1 MKAMIFPVQ
10 NCTELSGIRAQKKQ
24 CHVSLSTEQFI
35 ATKLPAK
42 LFNVRF
48 FGKYQQSKFKSQQC
62 MTILSSSYF
71 DLSKQNHTDNSSMQI
86 FGKIPPNQRTTPHG
100 FQVIYLCQRKL
111 IGNKQ
116 KEMDQKIASR
126 SQTCPTHPTNLLQHW
141 LFLENLQFRPNW
153 KQKHFIQKFQENIE
167 WIIAHPATLTRIKA
181 NKLFLR
187 LLKQNLLNK
196 SLKISQIWKISKIVC
211 PKINKNIRACNQC
224 EQPFVSIKLVQPFHF
239 LAFPA
244 NLPSDEIMAGTF
256 QVHMANEIGLG
267 DAN

>member
-10 NCTELSGIRAQKKQ
+10 NCTEYRIVRNQGVEETVQ

-71 DLSKQNHTDNSSMQI
+71 DLSKQNYTDNSSMQI

-111 IGNKQ
+111 IGNRQ

-126 SQTCPTHPTNLLQHW
+126 SQTCPTHPTYCNIGSSWKTFISVLIGNRNTSYRNFRKTLNGSLHIQQH
-141 LFLENLQFRPNW
+141 
-153 KQKHFIQKFQENIE
+153 
-167 WIIAHPATLTRIKA
+167 
-181 NKLFLR
+181 
-187 LLKQNLLNK
+187 
-196 SLKISQIWKISKIVC
+196 
-211 PKINKNIRACNQC
+211 
-224 EQPFVSIKLVQPFHF
+224 
-239 LAFPA
+239 
-244 NLPSDEIMAGTF
+244 
-256 QVHMANEIGLG
+256 
-267 DAN
+267 